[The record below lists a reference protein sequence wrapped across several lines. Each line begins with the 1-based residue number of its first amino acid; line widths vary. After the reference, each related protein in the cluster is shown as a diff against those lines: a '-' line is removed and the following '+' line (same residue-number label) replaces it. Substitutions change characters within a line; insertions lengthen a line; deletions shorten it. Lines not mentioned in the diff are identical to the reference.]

1 MKFINKLSSLVDI
14 FLDWSNSPKKFLKIF
29 QILIYYTP
37 AVLTPVAGLYSLV
50 QIFDIPMFGLT
61 HIGLIL
67 TVILASFFVF
77 RVYWSRAK
85 DFLSSSQGND
95 FFIIPAISHLIKTL
109 GEVAF
114 TICATSPIAFVF
126 MQFDVLFRG
135 GGYGS
140 IGPDFGSVVII
151 GVIAVPLYGYGLM
164 IASKFVAESLSA
176 LAAIANNTA
185 RIK

>member
-1 MKFINKLSSLVDI
+1 MKFINKLSSFVDI

-37 AVLTPVAGLYSLV
+37 AVLTPAAGLYFVV
-50 QIFDIPMFGLT
+50 QIFEIPFFGLT

-95 FFIIPAISHLIKTL
+95 FFIIPAISHLIKTA

-135 GGYGS
+135 GGM
-140 IGPDFGSVVII
+140 DFGLDFGGVVIL

-164 IASKFVAESLSA
+164 IVSKFVAESLSA
-176 LAAIANNTA
+176 IAAIANNTA

>member
-1 MKFINKLSSLVDI
+1 
-14 FLDWSNSPKKFLKIF
+14 
-29 QILIYYTP
+29 
-37 AVLTPVAGLYSLV
+37 
-50 QIFDIPMFGLT
+50 MFGLT

-95 FFIIPAISHLIKTL
+95 FFIIPAISHLIKTS

-126 MQFDVLFRG
+126 MQLDVLFRG
-135 GGYGS
+135 GGYG

-151 GVIAVPLYGYGLM
+151 GVIAIPLYGYLLM

-176 LAAIANNTA
+176 IAAIANNTA
-185 RIK
+185 KIK